1 MSFHSKFEYILA
13 EYVQFPYLSSKCY
26 DFHLNYKIKIGLAFG
41 VIEAEKFFEM
51 VFERDEW
58 QFAE

>member
-13 EYVQFPYLSSKCY
+13 EYVQFPYLSSKCF
-26 DFHLNYKIKIGLAFG
+26 DFHLNYKIKIGLAFS
-41 VIEAEKFFEM
+41 VIEAEKFFEK
-51 VFERDEW
+51 VFGRDEW